1 MGLSGGVASL
11 FTYPYVR
18 DADWFAAG
26 IPPYGNL
33 CEYQRKQDTMANLP
47 QALPQ
52 AWRPPMGWNSW
63 DSYGTTL
70 TEDELLANARF
81 MAEHLKN
88 VGWDTLVID
97 IDWYDPTARAHG
109 YNDNAPLILD
119 EYGCQLPDPVR
130 FPSAAGGKGFGPLAA
145 AVHELGLKLGVHMM
159 RGIPRIAVD
168 KNLPVYGTSYTA
180 KDVADP
186 DHVCKWNPDN
196 YGLNQ
201 SHPGAQAWYDAQLDL
216 FASWGLDF
224 LKVDDMQTPFH
235 SDEIA
240 AYHRA
245 IAKAEAKYGRS
256 IDLSLSPGGR
266 VATSYVDF
274 LRENAQM
281 WRISDDL
288 WDRWED
294 IYQQFARLARWA
306 PFQNTGHWADAD
318 MVPFGHI
325 GLRAERG
332 AGDPDRGHVQ
342 LHGQLE
348 RPALAVDH
356 DLQAGDPHHHRR
368 SGHADRSRFVR
379 HAVRRGDGR
388 RADLRPA
395 VAHRVLLRAEALR
408 RRHRDDRH
416 EVNGARG
423 PGGLACVWL
432 GRFGLWLA
440 GLAAAG

>member
-1 MGLSGGVASL
+1 M
-11 FTYPYVR
+11 T
-18 DADWFAAG
+18 D
-26 IPPYGNL
+26 
-33 CEYQRKQDTMANLP
+33 LP
-47 QALPQ
+47 QSLPQ

-88 VGWDTLVID
+88 AGWDTLVID

-119 EYGCQLPDPVR
+119 EYGRQLPDPVR

-145 AVHELGLKLGVHMM
+145 AVHELGLKLGMHMM

-168 KNLPVYGTSYTA
+168 KNLPVYGTNYTA
-180 KDVADP
+180 KDVADL

-256 IDLSLSPGGR
+256 IDLSLSPGAGWR
-266 VATSYVDF
+266 RATST
-274 LRENAQM
+274 
-281 WRISDDL
+281 SC
-288 WDRWED
+288 
-294 IYQQFARLARWA
+294 ARTPKCGVFPTICGTVGKTSTSSSPAW
-306 PFQNTGHWADAD
+306 P
-318 MVPFGHI
+318 
-325 GLRAERG
+325 
-332 AGDPDRGHVQ
+332 AG
-342 LHGQLE
+342 
-348 RPALAVDH
+348 
-356 DLQAGDPHHHRR
+356 RR
-368 SGHADRSRFVR
+368 SRPPATGPTPTWCRS
-379 HAVRRGDGR
+379 GT
-388 RADLRPA
+388 
-395 VAHRVLLRAEALR
+395 
-408 RRHRDDRH
+408 
-416 EVNGARG
+416 
-423 PGGLACVWL
+423 
-432 GRFGLWLA
+432 
-440 GLAAAG
+440 

>member
-26 IPPYGNL
+26 VPPYGNL
-33 CEYQRKQDTMANLP
+33 YEYQRKQDTMTDLP
-47 QALPQ
+47 QSLPQ

-88 VGWDTLVID
+88 AGWDTLVID

-119 EYGCQLPDPVR
+119 EYGRQLPDPVR

-145 AVHELGLKLGVHMM
+145 AVHELGLKLGMHMM

-168 KNLPVYGTSYTA
+168 KNLPVYGTNYTA
-180 KDVADP
+180 KDVADL

-240 AYHRA
+240 AYLRNKDGVRLVSA
-245 IAKAEAKYGRS
+245 AAKDGVAFVRLQGNTDVPLR
-256 IDLSLSPGGR
+256 LSVFTDCEEGIQ
-266 VATSYVDF
+266 
-274 LRENAQM
+274 REYL
-281 WRISDDL
+281 DV
-288 WDRWED
+288 
-294 IYQQFARLARWA
+294 
-306 PFQNTGHWADAD
+306 G
-318 MVPFGHI
+318 PFGGVCSMEI
-325 GLRAERG
+325 
-332 AGDPDRGHVQ
+332 
-342 LHGQLE
+342 
-348 RPALAVDH
+348 
-356 DLQAGDPHHHRR
+356 
-368 SGHADRSRFVR
+368 
-379 HAVRRGDGR
+379 
-388 RADLRPA
+388 
-395 VAHRVLLRAEALR
+395 
-408 RRHRDDRH
+408 
-416 EVNGARG
+416 NGG
-423 PGGLACVWL
+423 
-432 GRFGLWLA
+432 
-440 GLAAAG
+440 